1 MIEGSEKITE
11 LSDYHRDCPVD
22 DFDIDSFGYKK
33 VAKEVATAIYQLRS
47 NSGYVIAINGKWGS
61 GKSSFLF
68 YTEKY
73 LTDKCNEL
81 DIPESD
87 KRPVVFHFDPW
98 LFSGH
103 QDIVSQFFTQL
114 KAQCEINQEKIS
126 GQALEILNKI
136 FTYGSYLRTVP
147 TIEGQIAGW
156 GFTGISTFI
165 ESKIQKSVKSIF
177 QLKDEIKKGLEGL
190 DEKIVIII
198 DDIDRLT
205 SEEIRELF
213 RAIKAVADFPNIVY
227 LLAYDEEIVIDALD
241 DEFHR
246 PVHGGPENKTRSG
259 IKYLEKIVQFTVPVP
274 VIGDNQLQSY
284 TQDIV
289 FTDVLNGTNPDLF
302 DQTRWVETYYKGL
315 RHFLSTPRSVIRLH
329 NALELF
335 YPSIKNEVNVVDFI
349 CLEIIR
355 QNYPELYNLIKN
367 NHHYFIK
374 DNSVMGLFISTSQD
388 KGAREQFHQD
398 WLKTIKENDREAVKY
413 IIKDLFP
420 DYNEESAFRS
430 RPSGRLDIHV
440 NYDAFL
446 KYFRFQ
452 IEPDQISNVELSN
465 FLNTLKDP
473 DVFSEHVLGLKKIPG
488 REGSKAL
495 TLFEG
500 LLPIIDENTPKKS
513 LETIVK
519 GCLRIKKEVLT
530 NVAGSSQD
538 LFYRRNALSEFIT
551 AVFCKALDF
560 YPMEKRPQLLKEAF
574 SAGTNTLLMTKTID
588 RIRKQNEDKNGGGES
603 ISPDATLSL
612 GELAEIKEI
621 CLKRLRNIFLGEPM
635 SFASSDIGTVVRVW
649 NILCSEDP
657 ALKSI
662 IDDIWKNE
670 RLIIEIIHS
679 SRSNGYIDPIVPY
692 SLEPFKTES
701 EFRGWV
707 NKILEK
713 PEQEL
718 TDEEITA
725 LKNFLSTPPKP
736 NHVMG

>member
-11 LSDYHRDCPVD
+11 LPDYHRDCPVD
-22 DFDIDSFGYKK
+22 NFDIDSFGYKK

-81 DIPESD
+81 EIPESD

-103 QDIVSQFFTQL
+103 QDIISQFFTQIQV
-114 KAQCEINQEKIS
+114 QCEINQEKIS

-136 FTYGSYLRTVP
+136 FTYGSCLRTVP
-147 TIEGQIAGW
+147 TMDGQIAGW
-156 GFTGISTFI
+156 AFTGISTFI

-246 PVHGGPENKTRSG
+246 PVHDSPETKKRSG

-284 TQDIV
+284 TQGIV
-289 FTDVLNGTNPDLF
+289 FTDSLNDTNREIFEP
-302 DQTRWVETYYKGL
+302 TRWVETYYKGL

-335 YPSIKNEVNVVDFI
+335 YPSLKDEVNVVDFI
-349 CLEIIR
+349 CLEVIR
-355 QNYPELYNLIKN
+355 ENYPELYNLIKN
-367 NHHYFIK
+367 NHRYFIK
-374 DNSVMGLFISTSQD
+374 DNSVIGLLISMSLD
-388 KGAREQFHQD
+388 KEARKKFHQD
-398 WLKTIKENDREAVKY
+398 WLNKIKENDREAVEY
-413 IIKDLFP
+413 IIQDMFP
-420 DYNEESAFRS
+420 DYNGEPPLHP
-430 RPSGRLDIHV
+430 RPSGRLDIHA
-440 NYDAFL
+440 NYDVFL

-473 DVFSEHVLGLKKIPG
+473 DVFSKKVSGLKKIPG

-500 LLPIIDENTPKKS
+500 LLPRIDEKTPQKS
-513 LETIVK
+513 LETIVM

-530 NVAGSSQD
+530 NTDSSSPT
-538 LFYRRNALSEFIT
+538 LPFSHGAISNFIS
-551 AVFCKALDF
+551 AVFFKALDF
-560 YPMEKRPQLLKEAF
+560 YPRDKRLQLLKKAF
-574 SAGTNTLLMTKTID
+574 SEGTNTSLMADVIVVIRQQNGDKD
-588 RIRKQNEDKNGGGES
+588 WEGERIY
-603 ISPDATLSL
+603 PDATLNL
-612 GELAEIKEI
+612 GELADVEEIY
-621 CLKRLRNIFLGEPM
+621 LKKLRDIFSRDYM
-635 SFASSDIGTVVRVW
+635 SFASPDVGTVVHVW
-649 NILCSEDP
+649 NKLSPKDP
-657 ALKSI
+657 VLKEI
-662 IDDIWKNE
+662 IDEIWKNE

-679 SRSNGYIDPIVPY
+679 SRSNDYIHPIIPY

-701 EFRGWV
+701 EFRERV
-707 NKILEK
+707 NNILEK

-718 TDEEITA
+718 TDAEISA
-725 LKNFLSTPPKP
+725 LKNFLSTKQKL
-736 NHVMG
+736 VMG